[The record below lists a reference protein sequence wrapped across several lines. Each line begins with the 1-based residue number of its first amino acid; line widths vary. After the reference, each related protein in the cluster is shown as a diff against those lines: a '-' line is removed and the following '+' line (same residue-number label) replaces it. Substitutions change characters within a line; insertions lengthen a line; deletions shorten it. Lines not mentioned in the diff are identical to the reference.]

1 MGIALDLIVL
11 LMGCAYLF
19 CAFALESGIRTPL
32 LICGSACILLSVLS
46 FFALQKLRIAEI
58 AVVGLCALLNLCNL
72 LVYLDGKRCIN
83 PNYLIV
89 PGAEVEDTKVG
100 RIFRQR
106 LDCAFRAYKGCG
118 EKPKILVCGAVGRYA
133 SISEAE
139 AGIRYLISLGVPP
152 DRLIAEDASYNTWE
166 SFVNCKKLISDRSAP
181 VLITTSNW
189 GMLRAVILAGRVG
202 LNAKAIGC
210 RTSFLWYWCYTFREF
225 FALIYN
231 LLVRKRKEGIL

>member
-1 MGIALDLIVL
+1 MGIALDVIVL
-11 LMGCAYLF
+11 LMGCTYLV
-19 CAFALESGIRTPL
+19 CAFVLESRIRIPL
-32 LICGSACILLSVLS
+32 IICGSACILLSVLS
-46 FFALQKLRIAEI
+46 FFVLQELRIAEI
-58 AVVGLCALLNLCNL
+58 AVVGVCALLNLCYP
-72 LVYLDGKRCIN
+72 LVYLDGKRCKN
-83 PNYLIV
+83 PKYLIV
-89 PGAEVEDTKVG
+89 PGAEVDDTKVG
-100 RIFRQR
+100 RIFQRR
-106 LDCAFRAYKGCG
+106 LDCAFRAYRGCG
-118 EKPKILVCGAVGRYA
+118 EKPEIFVCGAVGQYA

-152 DRLIAEDASYNTWE
+152 DRLIAEDASFNTWE
-166 SFVNCKKLISDRSAP
+166 SFVNCKKLISDPSAP

-231 LLVRKRKEGIL
+231 LLVRN